1 MLQVYNI
8 LIHNS
13 KDHAVFIFIIKIGCI
28 PCVIEYILV
37 TYFIHN
43 SLPVLIPCP
52 YIAHPRFF
60 LPTDNHG
67 FVLSMSLFRFCYIH

>member
-13 KDHAVFIFIIKIGCI
+13 KDYAIFIVIKIVCI
-28 PCVIEYILV
+28 PCVVEYILV

-43 SLPVLIPCP
+43 SLHVLIPCP
-52 YIAHPRFF
+52 YIAHPPFF
-60 LPTDNHG
+60 LPTDNHW
-67 FVLSMSLFRFCYIH
+67 FVLSMSLFCFCYIH